1 MWILI
6 LCDEY
11 VEFYIPIPKKKNIFV
26 EELISVRS
34 LPVKYKH
41 WNKIV
46 TVITNLQSLAYS
58 ICLHHLAFLS
68 LFTFV

>member
-1 MWILI
+1 MHGTN
-6 LCDEY
+6 
-11 VEFYIPIPKKKNIFV
+11 VEKKRIFLFSVTYTLNFIFLFLKKKSFV

-46 TVITNLQSLAYS
+46 TVITNLQST
-58 ICLHHLAFLS
+58 
-68 LFTFV
+68 LFYFFYNI